1 MENRGPL
8 HFGFWNVDFGL
19 NLIEFL
25 IGIRKRT
32 RYWIADAGFW
42 IKYRQ

>member
-25 IGIRKRT
+25 IGIRGKLGHRSSQVN
-32 RYWIADAGFW
+32 A
-42 IKYRQ
+42 